1 MKSGFV
7 AVSLLGSLMAGFG
20 GLHNHSYSR
29 RGVLVTALRKEGK
42 SANTGLRE
50 SLLGTGIL
58 TES

>member
-1 MKSGFV
+1 M